1 MTKLNPLF
9 LNDVYKHGH
18 ADFYNPKTTKIYSTF
33 TPRKS
38 RVNGEKKSQKGL
50 VLVCKDNDDN
60 IVYLDELTQEFKQ
73 RLHNMDLLKTL
84 FIDGKLVR
92 ETSLAEIR
100 NRLTQV

>member
-18 ADFYNPKTTKIYSTF
+18 AYFYNPKTTKIYSTF

-38 RVNGEKKSQKGL
+38 RVNGVDK
-50 VLVCKDNDDN
+50 VV
-60 IVYLDELTQEFKQ
+60 V
-73 RLHNMDLLKTL
+73 